1 MEGSL
6 VKGKWLHLCVD
17 MQRMFE
23 ERTDWH
29 VPWMESISTRVEMLV
44 ETEPARTVF
53 TCFIP
58 PSSAD
63 QATGARREY
72 YERWPD
78 MTLEALQR
86 KSLDIIPQLARHI
99 PPARVFR
106 KRVYS
111 PWTSGELHR
120 ALYDE
125 QIETLIVSGAE
136 TDVCVLATVLG
147 AIDLGYRVVVVADAV
162 CSGADRTHDAA
173 LAIFANRFSAQLRI
187 CSLEDMLTG

>member
-1 MEGSL
+1 MDGSL

-29 VPWMESISTRVEMLV
+29 VPWMEAISGRVLMLV
-44 ETEPARTVF
+44 EMEPARTVF

-58 PSSAD
+58 PPSID
-63 QATGARREY
+63 QAAGAWREY
-72 YERWPD
+72 YARWPD

-86 KSLDIIPQLARHI
+86 ESLDIVPQLACHV

-111 PWTSGELHR
+111 PWTTGELHR
-120 ALYDE
+120 VLCNE
-125 QIETLIVSGAE
+125 QVETLIVSGAE

-162 CSGADRTHDAA
+162 CSGDDRTHDAA
-173 LAIFANRFSAQLRI
+173 LNIFANRFSAQLRI
-187 CSLEDMLTG
+187 CTLEELLPG